1 MPNPRRPAARSIF
14 LNCPFDEQ
22 YKAHFTALIFA
33 VHDCGFY
40 ARCALEISDSGQSR
54 FEKICQLTRECR
66 CGIHDLSRT
75 SLDPI
80 THLPRF
86 NMPLEL
92 GLFLGARVFAS
103 RRRPSS
109 KVCLVMDTEQYRYRD
124 FCSDLAGFDIEGH
137 NGESLQIVRVVRN
150 WLRTNQV
157 EQENIPSGI
166 HIFDRYNQFLEELPE
181 LCRPDHLDPNALIF
195 PEYVSLVEAW
205 LLEHAFAVSYW
216 MLRFDPTRIVVTVLS
231 TPLDQS

>member
-1 MPNPRRPAARSIF
+1 MECRAYGIC
-14 LNCPFDEQ
+14 L
-22 YKAHFTALIFA
+22 
-33 VHDCGFY
+33 
-40 ARCALEISDSGQSR
+40 DSQSR
-54 FEKICQLTRECR
+54 GYLGKDRKVSSAA
-66 CGIHDLSRT
+66 GGNLSRMHKT
-75 SLDPI
+75 QETAKESRLNFMYS
-80 THLPRF
+80 HLR
-86 NMPLEL
+86 NRTLEL

>member
-1 MPNPRRPAARSIF
+1 MPNPRLPAARSIF

-54 FEKICQLTRECR
+54 FEKICQLIRECR

-75 SLDPI
+75 DLDAL

-92 GLFLGARVFAS
+92 GLFLGAKVFA
-103 RRRPSS
+103 RRRPT
-109 KVCLVMDTEQYRYRD
+109 KVCLVMDTDQYRYRD
-124 FCSDLAGFDIEGH
+124 FCSDLKGSDIEGH
-137 NGESLQIVRVVRN
+137 NGESSEIVRVVRD

-157 EQENIPSGI
+157 EQENIPHGT
-166 HIFDRYNQFLEELPE
+166 HIFDRYKQFLEELSE
-181 LCRPDHLDPNALIF
+181 LCLPYHLDPNGLLF
-195 PEYVSLVEAW
+195 PEYVSLV
-205 LLEHAFAVSYW
+205 
-216 MLRFDPTRIVVTVLS
+216 
-231 TPLDQS
+231 

>member
-1 MPNPRRPAARSIF
+1 MPNPRRSPDRSVF
-14 LNCPFDEQ
+14 LNCPFDDQ
-22 YKAHFTALIFA
+22 YKAQFTALIFA

-54 FEKICQLTRECR
+54 FEKICQLIRECR

-75 SLDPI
+75 SLDAI

-103 RRRPSS
+103 RSRRRPA
-109 KVCLVMDTEQYRYRD
+109 KVCLVMDTDRYRYRD

-137 NGESLQIVRVVRN
+137 NGQSSELVRVVRD

-157 EQENIPSGI
+157 EQENIPAGT
-166 HIFDRYNQFLEELPE
+166 HIFERYNQFVQELPE
-181 LCRPDHLDPNALIF
+181 LCRPDHLDSNGLIF
-195 PEYVSLVEAW
+195 SEYVSLVEAW
-205 LLEHAFAVSYW
+205 LLENDWRAE
-216 MLRFDPTRIVVTVLS
+216 
-231 TPLDQS
+231 TP

>member
-40 ARCALEISDSGQSR
+40 ARCALEISDSGQSG
-54 FEKICQLTRECR
+54 FQKICQLIRECR

-109 KVCLVMDTEQYRYRD
+109 KVCLVMQYRYRD
-124 FCSDLAGFDIEGH
+124 FCPTS
-137 NGESLQIVRVVRN
+137 
-150 WLRTNQV
+150 QV
-157 EQENIPSGI
+157 SISKDTMGNPCRSSVWCVTGSEPTKLNRK
-166 HIFDRYNQFLEELPE
+166 IFPVE
-181 LCRPDHLDPNALIF
+181 LIF
-195 PEYVSLVEAW
+195 STATNSSWKNCPN
-205 LLEHAFAVSYW
+205 FADLIIWIRTPS
-216 MLRFDPTRIVVTVLS
+216 FFPS
-231 TPLDQS
+231 TFHWSKLGFWNTIGMR